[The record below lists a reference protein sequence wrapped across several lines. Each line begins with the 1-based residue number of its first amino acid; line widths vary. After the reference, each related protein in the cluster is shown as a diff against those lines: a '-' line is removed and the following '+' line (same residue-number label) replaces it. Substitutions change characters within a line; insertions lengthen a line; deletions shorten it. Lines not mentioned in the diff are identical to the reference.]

1 MEARKRNVSTIPL
14 CIGDRIIN
22 RKRNVSTIPLSI
34 GNGIYMYR
42 NRRIGKKKE
51 KKNVSADFVVS
62 RGHFVP

>member
-42 NRRIGKKKE
+42 NRRIGKRKKR
-51 KKNVSADFVVS
+51 KT
-62 RGHFVP
+62 